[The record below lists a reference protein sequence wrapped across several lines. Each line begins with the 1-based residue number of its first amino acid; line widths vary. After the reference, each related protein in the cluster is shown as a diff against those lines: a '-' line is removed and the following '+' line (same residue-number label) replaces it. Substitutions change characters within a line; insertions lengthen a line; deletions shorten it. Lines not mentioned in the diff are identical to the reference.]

1 MTQAAPRQ
9 RSRPLRA
16 RRSTGHGTDRAA
28 DAVASVVAVRMV
40 IALLGMFAALYGTV
54 MLYRHS
60 MRTTL
65 WGPFVAGESKVAI
78 VRYSTP
84 WLLAAAGLALLA
96 GLLLVAAV
104 ADTVRWRRL
113 RRAARDRRS

>member
-1 MTQAAPRQ
+1 MTQARPRPQ
-9 RSRPLRA
+9 PRPRPLRL
-16 RRSTGHGTDRAA
+16 RRPGGRGTGRAA
-28 DAVASVVAVRMV
+28 DALAAVLLVRIVVAV
-40 IALLGMFAALYGTV
+40 LGMLAALYGAV
-54 MLYRHS
+54 MLYLHS
-60 MRTTL
+60 MSSSIWNFADIPQAT
-65 WGPFVAGESKVAI
+65 I

-84 WLLAAAGLALLA
+84 WLVAAAGLSLLA

>member
-1 MTQAAPRQ
+1 MTGPARA
-9 RSRPLRA
+9 SRLRRPA
-16 RRSTGHGTDRAA
+16 VRGTGRAA
-28 DAVASVVAVRMV
+28 DAVASVVAVRMA
-40 IALLGMFAALYGTV
+40 IAALGVLAALYGAV

-65 WGPFVAGESKVAI
+65 WGPFLPGEPQVEI

-96 GLLLVAAV
+96 GLLFVAVV

>member
-1 MTQAAPRQ
+1 MRL
-9 RSRPLRA
+9 RRPGGRG
-16 RRSTGHGTDRAA
+16 TGRAA
-28 DAVASVVAVRMV
+28 DALASVLAVRIS
-40 IALLGMFAALYGTV
+40 IAAAGMLAALYGAV

-60 MRTTL
+60 MRPAL
-65 WGPFVAGESKVAI
+65 WGPYLPNTPQVTI
-78 VRYSTP
+78 VRYSAP
-84 WLLAAAGLALLA
+84 WLVAAAGLALLA